1 MKKRVSIIMIFV
13 LSLNMFLN
21 LIAAAS
27 LPVGFDE
34 TLSVGQLIKSTDTV
48 WFGTQAYPI
57 YKLYGE
63 PFISFDDL
71 KNIGAVLEENDTGGY
86 FIRRAQCEVADYKT
100 RDEDFEE
107 TTAYL
112 SEKKLYIGNVRSYSI
127 QTPKGWFIPF
137 RALKAL
143 WYIEEDEGYYTIR
156 PRTYEYEQYI
166 AIDESGLTN
175 LSDFTLTVSY
185 TQIYWKE
192 DSYIEKNYKEQMIG
206 PHESIQTDT
215 LAVAQEEQ
223 MIYLTTFIQEICG
236 LPLPYAEEDYGQ
248 KPTVIYEAYT
258 KAKRL
263 RALDKVFPKYKVT
276 AKVKYPAAGF
286 QEGEEVELWRSEKG
300 QYHVLKRADG
310 KKIVVPLDSIDI
322 VSDMGKGWQPA
333 TTMEI
338 EDYVNLKGYESDTEY
353 LIWTDIY
360 RQLTYVFKGEKNNW
374 NLVKSMKCSTGKNK
388 SLTPT
393 GEFKIEYKVPYFGVD
408 KGYRCKNALVVFRDY
423 MYHSILF
430 DITGKYVRSGQ
441 YQLGAR
447 VSHGCI
453 RLSEEDSK
461 WLYTNIPE
469 YTKVYIE

>member
-1 MKKRVSIIMIFV
+1 MKKKVSIIMIFV
-13 LSLNMFLN
+13 ISLNMFLN
-21 LIAAAS
+21 LIAATS

-34 TLSVGQLIKSTDTV
+34 TLSVGQLIKSIDTV

-71 KNIGAVLEENDTGGY
+71 KNIGAVLEQNDTGEY
-86 FIRRAQCEVADYKT
+86 FIRRAQCEVADYET

-127 QTPKGWFIPF
+127 QTPKGWFIP
-137 RALKAL
+137 
-143 WYIEEDEGYYTIR
+143 
-156 PRTYEYEQYI
+156 
-166 AIDESGLTN
+166 LTN

-192 DSYIEKNYKEQMIG
+192 DSYIEKNYREQMIG
-206 PHESIQTDT
+206 PHESIQADT
-215 LAVAQEEQ
+215 LAVAQEEH

-263 RALDKVFPKYKVT
+263 RVLDKVFPKYKVT

-322 VSDMGKGWQPA
+322 VSDMGKGWKPA

-338 EDYVNLKGYESDTEY
+338 EDYVNLKDYESDTEY

-374 NLVKSMKCSTGKNK
+374 DLVKSMKCSTGKNK

-393 GEFKIEYKVPYFGVD
+393 
-408 KGYRCKNALVVFRDY
+408 
-423 MYHSILF
+423 
-430 DITGKYVRSGQ
+430 
-441 YQLGAR
+441 
-447 VSHGCI
+447 
-453 RLSEEDSK
+453 
-461 WLYTNIPE
+461 
-469 YTKVYIE
+469 